1 MQKGKLAIVS
11 DQICGGIG
19 GAESILFSAIDLFPE
34 SPVYTTIYNPEIIP
48 EQYKNT
54 KIIPSFIQK
63 LPLAK
68 KFYKAYLPIMPLA
81 MEYLNLQE
89 YDIIFSSHHSVA
101 KSVIPGPDAFHI
113 CYCHSPARYIW
124 DLFWTY
130 SKLNNFNKLSQITI
144 AAISQY
150 LRVLDITSSNRVD
163 LFLANSTYTAA
174 RIKKFYGRESFI
186 LPPPVDTD
194 KFNYESEGDYF
205 FMAGRLVAYKG
216 FELAIEA
223 FNESGKNLII
233 AGTGPEYPKLK
244 AKANKNIQL
253 VGKVSDE
260 KLVKYMNNCK
270 GFVFPGKE
278 DFGIVMAEAQSA
290 GKPVIAFN
298 KGGACDI
305 VLENE
310 TGVLFGEQSVE
321 SLNNAVLKSEKMRWN
336 NKFIYEHSKM
346 FDKNLFK
353 SRLKCI
359 LKNKNYIEKNLMKIK
374 NQLSFIIIIIT
385 NLIEEN
391 FINFQ
396 GEFF

>member
-1 MQKGKLAIVS
+1 MKKTKLAIVS

-19 GAESILFSAIDLFPE
+19 GAESILFNAIDLFPE

-101 KSVIPGPDAFHI
+101 KSIIPRPDAFHV

-130 SKLNNFNKLSQITI
+130 SKLNNFGKLSRITI

-150 LRVLDITSSNRVD
+150 LRVLDITSSDRVD
-163 LFLANSTYTAA
+163 LFLANSTYTSA
-174 RIKKFYGRESFI
+174 RIKKFYRRESFI

-194 KFNYESEGDYF
+194 KFNYEGEGDYF
-205 FMAGRLVAYKG
+205 FMIGRLVAYKG
-216 FELAIEA
+216 FELAVEA
-223 FNESGKNLII
+223 FNESGKRLII
-233 AGTGPEYPKLK
+233 AGTGSEYQKLK
-244 AKANKNIQL
+244 AKANKNVLL

-260 KLVKYMNNCK
+260 ELVKYMNNCK

-278 DFGIVMAEAQSA
+278 DFGIVMAEAQSS
-290 GKPVIAFN
+290 GKPVIAF
-298 KGGACDI
+298 KEGGACDI
-305 VLENE
+305 VLDNE
-310 TGVLFGEQSVE
+310 TGVLFEEQTVE
-321 SLNNAVLKSEKMRWN
+321 SLNNAVRKSEKMRWN
-336 NKFIYEHSKM
+336 NKFISDRSKM
-346 FDKNLFK
+346 FDKSLFK
-353 SRLKCI
+353 NRLKYI
-359 LKNKNYIEKNLMKIK
+359 LENKNVSEKDL
-374 NQLSFIIIIIT
+374 
-385 NLIEEN
+385 
-391 FINFQ
+391 
-396 GEFF
+396 FFNACK